1 MVSINKN
8 ILRSL
13 LILSFIALN
22 ALIIFGISALFTYL
36 NTGADRSKM
45 LHTEIKKVDQ
55 YLPKMDWA
63 SLKNEGRPIS
73 EQTLIEIENDYLDA
87 WYVKHIAYKTN
98 QKAGIKDYYT
108 ENARKNIYQYVD
120 LNKKENVTV
129 ESTTLNH
136 NPTLEFYSE
145 DGQLAVLTDENVK
158 EYKRIYK
165 ENNLILEAN
174 ESATYKVI
182 LLLEDGFWRIRHMV
196 KEDIIK
202 SDTIDVNKVSD
213 FNETYQNLKG
223 INYYPQK
230 TPWDMF
236 GDKFDIDVISK
247 DLKLISKTGLNS
259 IRIFVPYED
268 FGKAHVKPEK
278 LEKLK
283 QVMDAADSNQLKVMV
298 TLFDFYGDYSVLD
311 WTLNQRHAETIVSQ
325 FKNHNALLAWD
336 IKNEPNLDFESRKET
351 KVISWL
357 KHMIQLVKSID
368 QNHPVTIGWSDAE
381 SANILK
387 DELDFIS
394 FHYYQ
399 KIDNLESIYQSL
411 KTEIPT
417 KPVVIT
423 EFGKSSYSGLWN
435 LYSGSEKDQA
445 DYYQTIQNIFSKNNM
460 SFMSW
465 TLYDFSEIPKEV
477 VGRLPWR
484 KEAQKHF
491 GFISENGETKPAFKY
506 IFKE

>member
-1 MVSINKN
+1 MVSASKN
-8 ILRSL
+8 ILRGV
-13 LILSFIALN
+13 LIASYIGVII
-22 ALIIFGISALFTYL
+22 LIVFGVSAIFSYL

-45 LHTEIKKVDQ
+45 LHTEIKKIDQ
-55 YLPKMDWA
+55 YLPKVTW
-63 SLKNEGRPIS
+63 STFNNEGRIMDS
-73 EQTLIEIENDYLDA
+73 QTLNSLENDYLDA
-87 WYVKHIAYKTN
+87 WYVAHISYLTN
-98 QKAGIKDYYT
+98 TTKGIEDYYT
-108 ENARKNIYQYVD
+108 ESARKNLFNIINS
-120 LNKKENVTV
+120 NKLE
-129 ESTTLNH
+129 EISIDATTLEH
-136 NPTLEFYSE
+136 HLTLDFFSE
-145 DGQLAVLTDENVK
+145 DGQLIVLTDKDVT
-158 EYKRIYK
+158 EYKAVYQ
-165 ENNLILEAN
+165 NNKLILETT
-174 ESATYKVI
+174 EISDYKIVM
-182 LLLEDGFWRIRHMV
+182 LLEDGFWRIRHLV
-196 KEDIIK
+196 KQK
-202 SDTIDVNKVSD
+202 STDFKRSFNPANVS
-213 FNETYQNLKG
+213 NLNLKG

-325 FKNHNALLAWD
+325 FKSHDALLAWD
-336 IKNEPNLDFESRKET
+336 IKNEPNLDFDSRKET